1 MTDLILC
8 GCGGKMGA
16 AVREL
21 ASAREDC
28 RIVAG
33 VDLACQNSGL
43 HFPVYRALSEV
54 NEAADCIIDFSHPST
69 PVSYTH
75 LDVYKRQTQQSRY
88 FHAGTLRG
96 DGMGDGVVA
105 AEINRK
111 NKHTQVNV
119 DFFPSKRH
127 FYKQL

>member
-33 VDLACQNSGL
+33 VDLACQSSGL

-69 PVSYTH
+69 LPSILNYCRTH
-75 LDVYKRQTQQSRY
+75 L
-88 FHAGTLRG
+88 GTSAILLSL
-96 DGMGDGVVA
+96 
-105 AEINRK
+105 I
-111 NKHTQVNV
+111 HI
-119 DFFPSKRH
+119 
-127 FYKQL
+127 